1 MEEIHLHFLWK
12 ITPETECPLTD
23 STWLPSGTLR
33 RDASHAFIILDL
45 MRHLRNGE
53 ALHASLAFAG
63 TQLLRSRLQAF
74 VVQLSP

>member
-1 MEEIHLHFLWK
+1 MHFLLK
-12 ITPETECPLTD
+12 IAPETDCPLTD
-23 STWLPSGTLR
+23 STGLPSGKLR

-63 TQLLRSRLQAF
+63 T
-74 VVQLSP
+74 